1 MTRLLLAVAAIA
13 IVGVGCGAAEND
25 PNLAAAVEKTEAA
38 GSSLIAVDAIETEDG
53 KPVEIRCDGKAD
65 YDRKRIHFACD

>member
-38 GSSLIAVDAIETEDG
+38 GSSLSASTSRATTG
-53 KPVEIRCDGKAD
+53 APRGT
-65 YDRKRIHFACD
+65 R